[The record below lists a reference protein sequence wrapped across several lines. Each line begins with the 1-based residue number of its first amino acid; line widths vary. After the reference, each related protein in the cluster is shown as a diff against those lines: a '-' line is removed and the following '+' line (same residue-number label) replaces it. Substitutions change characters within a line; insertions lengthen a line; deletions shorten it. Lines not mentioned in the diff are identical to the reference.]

1 VLSVIQM
8 LRGRGERDSIA
19 GVIAMATKAQI
30 KFTYEDYKSLPY
42 SERQRFELLEG
53 ELIMAPSPNTEHQ
66 EIARELFR
74 PLEEYIRRHN
84 LGKIYFAPLDVVLGE
99 PGEEQVVQPDI
110 LFVRKARRHIIRE
123 DEIRGAPDLVV
134 EILSPATAE
143 KDRVF
148 KRRLYAKY
156 GVPEYWIVDP
166 EEETIEVL
174 TLGERGYER
183 AGLYH
188 KNETLESP
196 LLPGLR
202 IPLDEIF

>member
-1 VLSVIQM
+1 
-8 LRGRGERDSIA
+8 
-19 GVIAMATKAQI
+19 
-30 KFTYEDYKSLPY
+30 
-42 SERQRFELLEG
+42 
-53 ELIMAPSPNTEHQ
+53 
-66 EIARELFR
+66 
-74 PLEEYIRRHN
+74 
-84 LGKIYFAPLDVVLGE
+84 
-99 PGEEQVVQPDI
+99 
-110 LFVRKARRHIIRE
+110 
-123 DEIRGAPDLVV
+123 V

-202 IPLDEIF
+202 IPSMRSSESRKSQIALVPSQGLRCPSEKVSRVHLSSGAQPLTP